1 MRRMMKMINKDKAFD
16 FLNEEYKKIL
26 PEDSSGMDEDSR
38 TIDQIESQI
47 YEKLESMIEQK
58 FKDFESK
65 VNDNNVDSAPIN
77 EVETKDQ
84 EDSTDGINE
93 D

>member
-1 MRRMMKMINKDKAFD
+1 MINKDKAFD

-26 PEDSSGMDEDSR
+26 PEDNSGIDEDTR
-38 TIDQIESQI
+38 TINQIESQI
-47 YEKLESMIEQK
+47 YEKLESMIDQK

-65 VNDNNVDSAPIN
+65 VNEVNNVDSTPIN

-84 EDSTDGINE
+84 EDSTDGNNE

>member
-1 MRRMMKMINKDKAFD
+1 MINKDKAFD

-26 PEDSSGMDEDSR
+26 PEENSGIDEDSR

-47 YEKLESMIEQK
+47 YEKLENMIDQK

-65 VNDNNVDSAPIN
+65 VNEVNNVDSAPNN
-77 EVETKDQ
+77 EVENKDH
-84 EDSTDGINE
+84 EDSSNGNNE

>member
-1 MRRMMKMINKDKAFD
+1 MRNKDKAID
-16 FLNEEYKKIL
+16 FLNEEYQKIL
-26 PEDSSGMDEDSR
+26 PDNTGADEDTK
-38 TIDQIESQI
+38 TIEQIEAGI
-47 YEKLESMIEQK
+47 YEKLEAMIDQK
-58 FKDFESK
+58 FKDFENKSNE
-65 VNDNNVDSAPIN
+65 VNNVDSAPNN